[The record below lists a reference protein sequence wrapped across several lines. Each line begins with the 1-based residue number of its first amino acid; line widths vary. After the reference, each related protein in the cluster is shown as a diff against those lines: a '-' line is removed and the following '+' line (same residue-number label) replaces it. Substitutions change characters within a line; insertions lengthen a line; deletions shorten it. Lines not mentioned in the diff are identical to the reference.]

1 MNYPIES
8 SLEGIKKALTANKD
22 LILTAEPGAGKST
35 VVPLALINEA
45 WLEGKK
51 IVMLQP
57 RRVAAVAVANR
68 MAEIHGS
75 VPGKTVGYS
84 VRFNSN
90 IKPST
95 KIEVLTEGILTKRIQ
110 RDPFLEDVGLVI
122 FDEFHE
128 RSINADLGLAL
139 CCEIKKDVRPDLRIM
154 VMSATIDTELISN
167 YLENSEVISGKGF
180 LYPVTV
186 EYKPVGAGRNYFDN
200 AAKAIYEIVASSD
213 KKEEYLVFLPGIG
226 EINRVKDYLE
236 STSLGLSHDILT
248 LHGSMNIKDQQRVLA
263 TSVERPLQSLR
274 DGLPTNS
281 GGASRE
287 KVPRIILSTNIAE
300 TSLTIEGIT
309 TVIDTGYARQ
319 NQFNTETGLNKLE
332 MVRISKASAK
342 QRAGRAGRLK
352 AGRAIRLYSK
362 AEFENFAENEIPEIL
377 RSDPTSSILELYSWG
392 IKDPFKFN
400 WLESPTKESIEH
412 SIELLKM
419 LGAIDEKKSVT
430 ELGKRINSI
439 PAEPRLAAML
449 IKAKEAGCLEEAAL
463 ATAIIEE
470 KDFLNNNRHCESL
483 KEVWQSNNTLFFKRP
498 PQSLRD
504 SSPTIHGGASKL
516 ENNGSPNSFSNFE
529 GASEKGVDPD
539 LFLRLLAFEDKSA
552 LPSQYSLDN
561 QIMKRILKEQQ
572 QLFKTIMNEES
583 GTSNLKNNYNSLR
596 KVLFQAFPDRICQR
610 RTQGGNSYTLC
621 NGQGLSIDS
630 DSLLKDCEYILSL
643 KQDTKLRSST
653 SDGKIFLACKIEL
666 DWLLQSSAI
675 KKAREIFF
683 SEKINK
689 ICVKERIRY
698 GSLLLKEQ
706 ESKLTEKELETALD
720 CFCKAILADK
730 NKAFDLNEKSNSSFI
745 GRLNAI
751 KATSYSKFYP
761 DIDEKWLKNTLAS
774 ICSTDNLSFDWLQKQ
789 GISSLYLNQLSWKQ
803 REDFEKLVPERI
815 KVPTGSNIKIDY
827 TQSEHPVLPVKMQE
841 MFGQAQSPSIC
852 NGEIKLTVHLLSPAG
867 RPMQITSDLA
877 SFWQNGYKTIV
888 GELRGRYPKHL
899 WPDDPAN
906 TKPTR
911 LTKPKV

>member
-1 MNYPIES
+1 
-8 SLEGIKKALTANKD
+8 
-22 LILTAEPGAGKST
+22 
-35 VVPLALINEA
+35 
-45 WLEGKK
+45 
-51 IVMLQP
+51 
-57 RRVAAVAVANR
+57 
-68 MAEIHGS
+68 
-75 VPGKTVGYS
+75 
-84 VRFNSN
+84 
-90 IKPST
+90 
-95 KIEVLTEGILTKRIQ
+95 
-110 RDPFLEDVGLVI
+110 
-122 FDEFHE
+122 
-128 RSINADLGLAL
+128 
-139 CCEIKKDVRPDLRIM
+139 
-154 VMSATIDTELISN
+154 MSATIDTELISN

-213 KKEEYLVFLPGIG
+213 KSEEYLVFLPGIG

-319 NQFNTETGLNKLE
+319 NQFNAETGLNKLE

-342 QRAGRAGRLK
+342 QRAGRAGRLR
-352 AGRAIRLYSK
+352 AGRAIRLYNK

-392 IKDPFKFN
+392 IKDPFIFN

-412 SIELLKM
+412 SIELLEM

-430 ELGKRINSI
+430 ELGKKINSI

-470 KDFLNNNRHCESL
+470 KDFLTPKKML
-483 KEVWQSNNTLFFKRP
+483 
-498 PQSLRD
+498 PQS
-504 SSPTIHGGASKL
+504 PAVGEASKN
-516 ENNGSPNSFSNFE
+516 E
-529 GASEKGVDPD
+529 ADPD
-539 LFLRLLAFEDKSA
+539 LYLRLLAFEDKSA

-583 GTSNLKNNYNSLR
+583 GISSLKNNYNGLR
-596 KVLFQAFPDRICQR
+596 KVLFLAFPDRICQR

-761 DIDEKWLKNTLAS
+761 DIDEKWLKKTLAS